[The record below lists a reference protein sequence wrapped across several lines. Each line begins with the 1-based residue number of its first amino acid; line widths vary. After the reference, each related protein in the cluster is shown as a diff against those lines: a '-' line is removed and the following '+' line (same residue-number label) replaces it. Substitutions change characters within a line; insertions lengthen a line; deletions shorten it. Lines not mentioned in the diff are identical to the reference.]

1 MKPKRLSVRFSMD
14 HAVDR
19 KAWEYLRGA
28 EASKNKTVIAAI
40 NGYFERDKDIA
51 DIIRQT
57 IRESLKEISILAAN
71 ETTIREQG
79 ISEDESSLL
88 DSLDD
93 FLG

>member
-1 MKPKRLSVRFSMD
+1 MSVRFNMGN
-14 HAVDR
+14 AADR
-19 KAWEYLRGA
+19 KAWEYLQGA

-57 IRESLKEISILAAN
+57 IRESLKDISIVAAD

>member
-1 MKPKRLSVRFSMD
+1 MKPKRLSVRFNMD
-14 HAVDR
+14 HAADR
-19 KAWEYLRGA
+19 KAWEYLQGA

-40 NGYFERDKDIA
+40 NGYFEQDKGIA

-57 IRESLKEISILAAN
+57 IRESLKNISIVTAD
-71 ETTIREQG
+71 ESTIREQA